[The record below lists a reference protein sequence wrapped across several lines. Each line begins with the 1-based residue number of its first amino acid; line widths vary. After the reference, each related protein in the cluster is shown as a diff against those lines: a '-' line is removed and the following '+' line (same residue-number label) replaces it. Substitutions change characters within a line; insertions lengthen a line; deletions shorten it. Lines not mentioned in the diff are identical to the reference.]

1 MKKLILLLLFIP
13 LVFSCSSSDEDESIS
28 GKKFLEKYN
37 DVSWDNTGEGFIF
50 YNSPKS
56 FKTRLGDKCTTH
68 IFGQD
73 KEDMTF
79 TTFTYYI
86 IEESENS
93 LKIRAQEYYNGD
105 PRGSDSELIFS
116 ISDDGSKLIET
127 YDFENNY
134 TRSYRRNPNNIC
146 N

>member
-1 MKKLILLLLFIP
+1 MKKLLLLLLFIP
-13 LVFSCSSSDEDESIS
+13 LVFSCSSSDEDELIS

-37 DVSWDNTGEGFIF
+37 GVSWGDSNEGFIF

-56 FKTRLGDKCTTH
+56 FKHRFGSKCTTH
-68 IFGQD
+68 IYGQD
-73 KEDMTF
+73 PDDMTF

-93 LKIRAQEYYNGD
+93 LKIRAQEYYDGVLKNTSE
-105 PRGSDSELIFS
+105 GSFS
-116 ISDDGSKLIET
+116 VSDDGSKLIHI
-127 YDFENNY
+127 YDVMNNG
-134 TRSYRRNPNNIC
+134 TLIFSRNPNNIC

>member
-1 MKKLILLLLFIP
+1 MKKLILVLTLIP
-13 LVFSCSSSDEDESIS
+13 FVFSCSSSDEDELIS

-37 DVSWDNTGEGFIF
+37 GVSWGDEFEAIVF

-56 FKTRLGDKCTTH
+56 LKHRFNGKCTTY

-73 KEDMTF
+73 QEDMTLA
-79 TTFTYYI
+79 TQTFYI

-93 LKIRAQEYYNGD
+93 LKLRVQEYYNGD
-105 PRGSDSELIFS
+105 SRGSDETTYSV
-116 ISDDGSKLIET
+116 SDDGSILNEAIA
-127 YDFENNY
+127 
-134 TRSYRRNPNNIC
+134 YREFDIQYPRFSDNIC